1 MSASEPGA
9 DAANNRG
16 RFHAAI
22 WILIYGGLVAI
33 SLGLFF
39 EPQAGVLRTAF
50 LAGGS
55 LAVLAGI
62 VLIVIRSR
70 QVKS

>member
-1 MSASEPGA
+1 MSASET
-9 DAANNRG
+9 DAAHQRG
-16 RFHAAI
+16 RIHAAI

-50 LAGGS
+50 LAGGG
-55 LAVLAGI
+55 LAVLTGI